1 MFDLINIV
9 DECFNVLADEAINGN
24 FISSMICADVLFS
37 IVDNKTLPLKDEI
50 DTLPSTTASICRIAE
65 RANPHL
71 TAENRHFL
79 DTKISN
85 VREYFAGCL
94 AIFENNQARRSE
106 KLAQDQK
113 QKIKPKNTLEI

>member
-9 DECFNVLADEAINGN
+9 DECFNVLCDEAINGN
-24 FISSMICADVLFS
+24 FISSMVCADVIFS
-37 IVDNKTLPLKDEI
+37 IVDNKTLPFKDEI
-50 DTLPSTTASICRIAE
+50 DTLPPATAGICRIAE

-94 AIFENNQARRSE
+94 SIFENNQSKRAE
-106 KLAQDQK
+106 KLADQK
-113 QKIKPKNTLEI
+113 RQFKPKSLEI

>member
-9 DECFNVLADEAINGN
+9 DECFNVLIDEAINGT
-24 FISSMICADVLFS
+24 FISSMICADVIFS
-37 IVDNKTLPLKDEI
+37 IVDDKTLPPKNEI
-50 DTLPSTTASICRIAE
+50 DTLPPAIAGICHIAE

-79 DTKISN
+79 DSKISN

-94 AIFENNQARRSE
+94 SIFENNQARRSE

-113 QKIKPKNTLEI
+113 RKIKPKNTLEI

>member
-1 MFDLINIV
+1 MFDLINIA
-9 DECFNVLADEAINGN
+9 DECFNVLCDEAINGN
-24 FISSMICADVLFS
+24 FISSMICADVIFS
-37 IVDNKTLPLKDEI
+37 IVDDKPLPFKDEI
-50 DTLPSTTASICRIAE
+50 DTLPPTTASICRIAE

-85 VREYFAGCL
+85 VREYFEGCFS
-94 AIFENNQARRSE
+94 IFENNQSKRAE

-113 QKIKPKNTLEI
+113 RKIKPKNTLEI